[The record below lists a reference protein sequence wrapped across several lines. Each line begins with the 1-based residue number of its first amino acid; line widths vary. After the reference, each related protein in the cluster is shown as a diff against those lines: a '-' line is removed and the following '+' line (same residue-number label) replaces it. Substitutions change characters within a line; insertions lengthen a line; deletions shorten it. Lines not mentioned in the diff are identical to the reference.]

1 MSTNAVSTT
10 SNNNLKVSPPTHDA
24 AHTSINRASSVASSN
39 DPRSIDIKSW
49 AAAIDR
55 MSDSRLD
62 RQRFVADSQKGDEIA
77 SNALGAKL
85 ERALGRRMS
94 GQDAVFTRRSP
105 SRSPKLSE
113 KMEVIA
119 A

>member
-1 MSTNAVSTT
+1 MSTAN
-10 SNNNLKVSPPTHDA
+10 NNNLKVSATTYDA
-24 AHTSINRASSVASSN
+24 AQPSINRASSVASSN

-49 AAAIDR
+49 AATIDR
-55 MSDSRLD
+55 MTDSRLD
-62 RQRFVADSQKGDEIA
+62 QQRFVADSQKGDELA

-105 SRSPKLSE
+105 SHSPQLSE